1 MCGRYTLACANDDA
15 LLDGLPYDAFSE
27 TRIQFRP
34 RYNIGPGQR
43 SPVLFLTEGDP
54 ALADMQWGFA
64 REGGGMLI
72 NARSE
77 GASRSARFSDAFR
90 RGRCLVPADGFYE
103 WRTEGGIKQP
113 YLFRPSE
120 GGLLLMAG
128 LLEGDRFVVLTTRAD
143 DTVSEIHD
151 RMPVQLTREAARDWL
166 ADGRIGPGSAL
177 RRSQV
182 STRVNRADHD
192 DPDCVAPPAQASF
205 LFD

>member
-1 MCGRYTLACANDDA
+1 MCGRYTLACANEDA

-43 SPVLFLTEGDP
+43 SPVLFLAEGDP
-54 ALADMQWGFA
+54 VLADMEWGVP
-64 REGGGMLI
+64 REGGGTLI

-77 GASRSARFSDAFR
+77 GASRSSRFSDAFR

-103 WRTEGGIKQP
+103 WRTEGTIKQP
-113 YLFRPSE
+113 YLFRPTE

-128 LLEGDRFVVLTTRAD
+128 LLEEGRFVVLTTKAD

-151 RMPVQLTREAARDWL
+151 RMPVQLTREGARDWL
-166 ADGRIGPGSAL
+166 AEGKLGKGGAL

-182 STRVNRADHD
+182 STRVNRGDHD

-205 LFD
+205 RFD